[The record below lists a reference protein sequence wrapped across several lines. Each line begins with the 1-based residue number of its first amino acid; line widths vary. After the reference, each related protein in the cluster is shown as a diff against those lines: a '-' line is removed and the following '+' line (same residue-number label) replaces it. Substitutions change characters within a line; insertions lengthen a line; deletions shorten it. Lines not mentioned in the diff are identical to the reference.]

1 MRLGNCRGMVVME
14 SVTKIQRKYQSISQ
28 PFGEDTQSI
37 KKVVSGPQTDLSI
50 PSEAISLTGLSG

>member
-1 MRLGNCRGMVVME
+1 MD

-37 KKVVSGPQTDLSI
+37 EKVVSVPQTDLPI
-50 PSEAISLTGLSG
+50 PFEAKKA